1 LYSDVFL
8 GPVNPVKDGST
19 KFNMVVSAKEGKL
32 GSYGLANIKFSYT
45 AHKEEASTKYD
56 AQ

>member
-1 LYSDVFL
+1 
-8 GPVNPVKDGST
+8 VNPVKDGST
-19 KFNMVVSAKEGKL
+19 QYNLCVVAAKGEQ

-45 AHKEEASTKYD
+45 AHKEEASVNVVATKYD